1 MLESDFARNVKLI
14 VWRQMDANSNIW
26 NNFIKPIIMEAV
38 KMSTASSIRSFIRR
52 YQSSVSDKV
61 VGVLCKD
68 LESQL
73 LENSVTIGDF
83 DYEFLPVNPI
93 DFTID
98 SGVMSLR
105 IVGQDDLEKSQELYR
120 SLRADDIDDPKKA
133 VAVFVM
139 TYADA
144 PSSQRI
150 RSIAFEAF
158 KACAVLQSQFTGG
171 MLHNPATLP
180 SEPDEPILV
189 WLDDDGVLSEID
201 GFKEKAAAAQAWAKK
216 RGADIS
222 RVLVTC
228 ASSSLWPKH
237 PEPFF
242 SLKKLG
248 ISSVSSLSAGIA
260 TANDDSIKSTSLLYE
275 EITFRVREKISSR

>member
-1 MLESDFARNVKLI
+1 
-14 VWRQMDANSNIW
+14 
-26 NNFIKPIIMEAV
+26 
-38 KMSTASSIRSFIRR
+38 
-52 YQSSVSDKV
+52 
-61 VGVLCKD
+61 
-68 LESQL
+68 
-73 LENSVTIGDF
+73 
-83 DYEFLPVNPI
+83 
-93 DFTID
+93 
-98 SGVMSLR
+98 MSLR
-105 IVGQDDLEKSQELYR
+105 IVTKDDLEKSQELYR
-120 SLRADDIDDPKKA
+120 SLRADDVDDPEKA

-144 PSSQRI
+144 PSSQRV

-158 KACAVLQSQFTGG
+158 KACVVLQSQFTGG

-180 SEPDEPILV
+180 SDPTSRLPILV
-189 WLDDDGVLSEID
+189 WLDDHGVLSEID
-201 GFKEKAAAAQAWAKK
+201 DFKEKAAAAQAWAKK

-260 TANDDSIKSTSLLYE
+260 TTNDDSIKSTSLLYE